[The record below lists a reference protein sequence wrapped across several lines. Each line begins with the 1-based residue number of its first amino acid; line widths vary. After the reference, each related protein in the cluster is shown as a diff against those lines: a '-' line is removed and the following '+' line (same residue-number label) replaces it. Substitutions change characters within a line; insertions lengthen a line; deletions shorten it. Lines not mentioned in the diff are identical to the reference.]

1 MATRKQP
8 EDVAEDIDP
17 AAVEVWRAFFQTEKT
32 SIKEALG
39 HFLIDVDPDP
49 DGDDPEVPY
58 ELFTLRPRQAETLSM
73 IEEIWRLK
81 RRAARI
87 ICLKSRRYGMST
99 FYFLLGLER
108 ILRVPGYRVLLIAQD
123 DVMARTHFQ
132 RLRATFCQIPRWI
145 LKERGIEVVKDT
157 DNQIILRHEGYK
169 ESEFRVAPAKRNA
182 LGRGDRY
189 NFLILTEFPMWPPS
203 AKADLSGVLAACRNV
218 PGNIIVFESTAK
230 GYDAFHRRYM
240 RAKKHRSDYRA
251 QFVAAFEH
259 PGNRKRFAT
268 PEAEDEFIKTIGTL
282 PEFGVEDELVL
293 FRRLTV
299 DFEWAPHDAAEH
311 LNWRRTEITDNCEG
325 NTDFYHRENPNCVVG
340 ETLISTERGILP
352 IAEAQGVTQTE
363 SGAVV
368 AWGPQPL
375 SDIYRLTTQDGRVL
389 RGTADHPIHTPL
401 GFRNLADLV
410 PGQTITLR
418 PPMLRPGDEYERVTW
433 PILGGAHGVVTI
445 NERWALLLGFF
456 MGDGCWHSN
465 TLTISCAAVDP
476 DVVAVVDDLVRELVA
491 PPAQRTIAR
500 VKGRKGV
507 VEVRVHRL
515 AAQDAFWALG
525 ALKPKGEGTP
535 RERGVNRRVCVPPA
549 IFRSP
554 RPIVREFLRGLFE
567 SDGCAGAQSI
577 GFSSNKITFIR
588 HVQHLLLAF
597 GVTCTIHTRT
607 RLAGNGKRYE
617 WHELMFTRNESDAYM
632 KAIGFVSERKNARDY
647 GNRSH
652 IGQPRVPLAMAD
664 VVRSV
669 EPDGVDVTYN
679 ITVTPDHVF
688 SANGILTHNT
698 DTEAFQGTGLPL
710 FRKELLEAWRDLAEA
725 REAAGEAGRL
735 SVLSSSRIEF
745 MPDLRGPLKVFERPQ
760 AGRIYAFGADVS
772 SGIAKN
778 ADGKRESDYSVTIVK
793 DVLTKVT
800 VARLRLH
807 MPPGEYA
814 REVFRLACWYN
825 GARGYIERSI
835 NDAGVCIDR
844 FEDEEWG
851 EYAGMSLL
859 LSQKRLVK
867 SDFVN
872 VRANVKWTPGF
883 QTTKKTKPALVEK
896 IGDLVRDTGLPDEV
910 KACPW
915 DLVTLDELGRFE
927 RDDRTGSM
935 EAAEGHDDAVMAEGM
950 ALEAIERIIEDGI
963 ETGAKVEITAPKTG
977 DEILAFYCKVV
988 NGHREE
994 EQAPVNEVEGLPDF

>member
-1 MATRKQP
+1 MATRKIKQD
-8 EDVAEDIDP
+8 EREDIDP
-17 AAVEVWRAFFQTEKT
+17 AAVEVWTSFFDNEKT
-32 SIKEALG
+32 SIKDALG

-58 ELFTLRPRQAETLSM
+58 ELFTLRPRQAETLSL
-73 IEEIWRLK
+73 IQDIWRLK

-87 ICLKSRRYGMST
+87 VCLKSRRYGMST

-108 ILRVPGYRVLLIAQD
+108 ILRIPGYRVLLIAQD

-132 RLRATFCQIPRWI
+132 RLRATFSQIPRWI

-189 NFLILTEFPMWPPS
+189 NFLILTEFPMWPPA

-268 PEAEDEFIKTIGTL
+268 AAEEDEFIKTIGTL
-282 PEFGVEDELVL
+282 PEFGIEDELVL
-293 FRRLTV
+293 FRRLTI
-299 DFEWAPHDAAEH
+299 DLRWTPHDAAEH

-325 NTDFYHRENPNCVVG
+325 NTDFYHRENPN
-340 ETLISTERGILP
+340 T
-352 IAEAQGVTQTE
+352 
-363 SGAVV
+363 
-368 AWGPQPL
+368 
-375 SDIYRLTTQDGRVL
+375 
-389 RGTADHPIHTPL
+389 
-401 GFRNLADLV
+401 
-410 PGQTITLR
+410 
-418 PPMLRPGDEYERVTW
+418 
-433 PILGGAHGVVTI
+433 
-445 NERWALLLGFF
+445 
-456 MGDGCWHSN
+456 
-465 TLTISCAAVDP
+465 
-476 DVVAVVDDLVRELVA
+476 
-491 PPAQRTIAR
+491 
-500 VKGRKGV
+500 
-507 VEVRVHRL
+507 
-515 AAQDAFWALG
+515 DA
-525 ALKPKGEGTP
+525 
-535 RERGVNRRVCVPPA
+535 
-549 IFRSP
+549 
-554 RPIVREFLRGLFE
+554 
-567 SDGCAGAQSI
+567 
-577 GFSSNKITFIR
+577 
-588 HVQHLLLAF
+588 
-597 GVTCTIHTRT
+597 
-607 RLAGNGKRYE
+607 
-617 WHELMFTRNESDAYM
+617 
-632 KAIGFVSERKNARDY
+632 
-647 GNRSH
+647 
-652 IGQPRVPLAMAD
+652 
-664 VVRSV
+664 
-669 EPDGVDVTYN
+669 
-679 ITVTPDHVF
+679 
-688 SANGILTHNT
+688 
-698 DTEAFQGTGLPL
+698 EAFQGTGLPL
-710 FRKELLEAWRDLAEA
+710 FRKELLEGWRDLAEA
-725 REAAGEAGRL
+725 REAAGERGRL
-735 SVLSSSRIEF
+735 TTLSSSRIEF
-745 MPDLRGPLKVFERPQ
+745 MPDQRGALVVFEKPQ
-760 AGRIYAFGADVS
+760 PGRVYAFGADVS

-778 ADGKRESDYSVTIVK
+778 ADGKRESDYSVMIVK

-851 EYAGMSLL
+851 EFSGMSLL

-896 IGDLVRDTGLPDEV
+896 IGDLVRDTGLPDGV
-910 KACPW
+910 KPCPW

-994 EQAPVNEVEGLPDF
+994 EQAPVNHVEGLPDF